1 MSGAGDRGQGV
12 STGAW
17 AARPRSRRPRWRAR
31 VPVRTLALLVVLA
44 GGAAVLQLQGP
55 WWSGSAF
62 ADAEDELAE
71 AGDEATAPPSPVRL
85 EPPSEID
92 LGPFDRP
99 SPTAPLTGVE
109 LDDEEAEELE
119 QRPAA
124 IVKIPNNERAHP
136 HTGLEHADVV
146 YEQETEGGTTR
157 FAAVFH
163 STHPDVVGNIRSARP
178 VDISLVAPYEGV
190 FVYAG
195 ARGEVLQ
202 MIEAAELTSVGA
214 GGPGY
219 FTQAH
224 RNAPHHLYSRL
235 PEAVAERDAPAPPA
249 KPWSFSQDPPAG
261 GHRLT
266 EPLRVLMSS
275 IAATTWEYDEDAGVF
290 RRLQNDR
297 PHEVTGP
304 ERIGASNVVILDVT
318 VTSRDSAGA
327 PVYRMEDQGDAL
339 LLRDGRL
346 YEIGWEK
353 PDVRAHLRL
362 VDATHDARLR
372 PGSTWVLLTYDGRV
386 DELLEQVR

>member
-1 MSGAGDRGQGV
+1 VTS
-12 STGAW
+12 
-17 AARPRSRRPRWRAR
+17 AR
-31 VPVRTLALLVVLA
+31 VPVRTLLLALALVLSLA
-44 GGAAVLQLQGP
+44 ATSGLVNVRGLSLPGP
-55 WWSGSAF
+55 AL
-62 ADAEDELAE
+62 ADPDEAAE
-71 AGDEATAPPSPVRL
+71 AAGDPARTPPL
-85 EPPSEID
+85 LPPSEID
-92 LGPFDRP
+92 LGAFERP
-99 SPTAPLTGVE
+99 TRTAPLTGVA
-109 LDDEEAEELE
+109 LDDEEAAELE

-124 IVKIPNNERAHP
+124 IVKIPNNELAHP

-178 VDISLVAPYEGV
+178 VDISLVSPYDGV

-195 ARGEVLQ
+195 ARGAVLE

-249 KPWSFSQDPPAG
+249 KPWRFSEDPPAG
-261 GHRLT
+261 GLRLT
-266 EPLRVLMSS
+266 EPLRVLMSP
-275 IAATTWEYDEDAGVF
+275 IAATSWDYDEDAGVF

-304 ERIGASNVVILDVT
+304 ERIGASNVVILDVP
-318 VTSRDSAGA
+318 VTGRDSAGA
-327 PVYRMEDQGDAL
+327 PVYRMEDEGEAL

-353 PDVRAHLRL
+353 RAVRAHLRL

-372 PGSTWVLLTYDGRV
+372 PGSTWVLLTYDGRL
-386 DELLEQVR
+386 DELRERAR

>member
-1 MSGAGDRGQGV
+1 VSALRG
-12 STGAW
+12 
-17 AARPRSRRPRWRAR
+17 SRRRDLGGENVTSAR
-31 VPVRTLALLVVLA
+31 VPVRTLVLVLTLVLSLA
-44 GGAAVLQLQGP
+44 AASGLVTVRGLSLPGAA
-55 WWSGSAF
+55 
-62 ADAEDELAE
+62 LAE
-71 AGDEATAPPSPVRL
+71 PDERAEGAPHAVRTPSLR
-85 EPPSEID
+85 PPSEID
-92 LGPFDRP
+92 LGSFERP
-99 SPTAPLTGVE
+99 PQVAPLTGVA
-109 LDDEEAEELE
+109 LDPEDAEELE
-119 QRPAA
+119 RRPAA
-124 IVKIPNNERAHP
+124 IVKIPNNELAHP

-178 VDISLVAPYEGV
+178 VDISLAAPYEGV

-195 ARGEVLQ
+195 ARAEVLE
-202 MIEAAELTSVGA
+202 MIEAARLTTVGA

-219 FTQAH
+219 FTQDH

-249 KPWSFSQDPPAG
+249 TPWRFAEEPPTG
-261 GHRLT
+261 GLRLT
-266 EPLRVLMSS
+266 EPLRVLMSP
-275 IAATTWEYDEDAGVF
+275 IAATSWDYDEDAGVF

-304 ERIGASNVVILDVT
+304 QRIGASNVVVLDVT
-318 VTSRDSAGA
+318 VTGRDSAGA
-327 PVYRMEDQGDAL
+327 PVYRMEDAGEAL

-362 VDATHDARLR
+362 VDGIHDARLR
-372 PGSTWVLLTYDGRV
+372 PGSTWVLLTYDGRL
-386 DELLEQVR
+386 DELRERAR

>member
-1 MSGAGDRGQGV
+1 M
-12 STGAW
+12 
-17 AARPRSRRPRWRAR
+17 
-31 VPVRTLALLVVLA
+31 RTLALLVVLA
-44 GGAAVLQLQGP
+44 GGTAVLQSQGA
-55 WWSGSAF
+55 WWSGFAF
-62 ADAEDELAE
+62 ADA
-71 AGDEATAPPSPVRL
+71 GDEAQEADEETTASESPVRL
-85 EPPSEID
+85 PPPSDID

-99 SPTAPLTGVE
+99 TSTAPLTGVE
-109 LDDEEAEELE
+109 LDDEEADELAD
-119 QRPAA
+119 RPAA
-124 IVKIPNNERAHP
+124 IVKVPNNELAHP

-178 VDISLVAPYEGV
+178 VDISLVAPYEGI

-195 ARGEVLQ
+195 ARGEVLD
-202 MIEAAELTSVGA
+202 MIEEADLTSVGA

-219 FTQAH
+219 FTQDH

-235 PEAVAERDAPAPPA
+235 PEAVAERDAPAPRA
-249 KPWSFSQDPPAG
+249 KPWRFSQDPPAG
-261 GHRLT
+261 GQQLT

-290 RRLQNDR
+290 RRFQNDR

-304 ERIGASNVVILDVT
+304 DRIGASNVLILDVP
-318 VTSRDSAGA
+318 VTGRDSAGA
-327 PVYRMEDQGDAL
+327 PVYRMEDGGAAL

-353 PDVRAHLRL
+353 PDVDAHLRL
-362 VDATHDARLR
+362 VDGTDDARLR

-386 DELLEQVR
+386 DELLEQVG

>member
-1 MSGAGDRGQGV
+1 
-12 STGAW
+12 
-17 AARPRSRRPRWRAR
+17 
-31 VPVRTLALLVVLA
+31 VRTLALLVVLA
-44 GGAAVLQLQGP
+44 AVAAVLQLQGA
-55 WWSGSAF
+55 WWSGFAF
-62 ADAEDELAE
+62 ADADDELR
-71 AGDEATAPPSPVRL
+71 AGDEATAPPSPARL
-85 EPPSEID
+85 PAPSDID
-92 LGPFDRP
+92 LGSFDRP
-99 SPTAPLTGVE
+99 SRTAPLTGVE
-109 LDDEEAEELE
+109 LDDEELDELAD
-119 QRPAA
+119 RPAA
-124 IVKIPNNERAHP
+124 IVKIPNNELAHP

-163 STHPDVVGNIRSARP
+163 STHPEVVGNIRSARP
-178 VDISLVAPYEGV
+178 VDISLVAPYDGI

-195 ARGEVLQ
+195 ARGEVLE

-224 RNAPHHLYSRL
+224 RNAPHHLYNRL

-249 KPWSFSQDPPAG
+249 KPWRFSEDPPAG

-275 IAATTWEYDEDAGVF
+275 IAATSWDYDEEDGVF

-304 ERIGASNVVILDVT
+304 DRIGASNVVILDVP
-318 VTSRDSAGA
+318 VTGRDSAGA
-327 PVYRMEDQGDAL
+327 PAYRMEDGGDAL

-362 VDATHDARLR
+362 VDDTDEARLR
-372 PGSTWVLLTYDGRV
+372 PGSTWVLLTYDRRV
-386 DELLEQVR
+386 DELLERIG